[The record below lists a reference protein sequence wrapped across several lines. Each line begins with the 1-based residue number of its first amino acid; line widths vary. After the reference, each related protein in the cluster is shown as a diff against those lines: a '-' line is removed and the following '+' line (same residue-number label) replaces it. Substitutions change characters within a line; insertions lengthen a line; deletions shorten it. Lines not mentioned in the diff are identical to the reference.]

1 MKKINS
7 TVRQK
12 NIVKV
17 SAIGIITNVLLVAA
31 KAVVG
36 IIANSIAIILD
47 AVNNLTDAIS
57 SVVTLIG
64 VKLSKRNPTKKHPYG
79 FGRIEYFSSLI
90 IGAIILATGI
100 LFIKE
105 SIEKIITPTMP
116 EYGWPQLIVIALAIV
131 VKLALGIFTRI
142 KGKKYSSDALMGSG
156 IDAILDAII
165 STSTLIAIIVAMT
178 TNYSIDGIVGVLISI
193 FVLRTGITIIL
204 TSASK
209 LIGIRPDANI
219 TKQIKEEISKF
230 PNVIGAFDLVIHNYG
245 PDFAIGS
252 VHVEVDNKLGIDK
265 FHILTTEIQN
275 AILKKYD
282 IFLTVG
288 LYSVNAN
295 TEKIRKVV
303 KDALKNKEGIL
314 SVHGVFIN
322 QKEKRVS
329 LDIGI
334 DFALVKQ
341 KNEITKLVEKEISK
355 IYPNYTTKIVFD
367 MNYSDF

>member
-17 SAIGIITNVLLVAA
+17 SAL
-31 KAVVG
+31 G
-36 IIANSIAIILD
+36 IIANVFLVVAKAIVGFIANSIVIILD

-57 SVVTLIG
+57 SIVTLIG
-64 VKLSKRNPTKKHPYG
+64 VKLSKKSPTKKHPYG

-90 IGAIILATGI
+90 IGVIILATGI

-105 SIEKIITPTMP
+105 SIEKIITPTLP
-116 EYGWPQLIVIALAIV
+116 NYGLPQIIVIALAIF

-142 KGKKYSSDALMGSG
+142 KGKKYSSDALVGSG
-156 IDAILDAII
+156 MDAILDAVI
-165 STSTLIAIIVAMT
+165 STSTLIAIIVATT

-193 FVLRTGITIIL
+193 FVLRTGITIIF

-209 LIGIRPDANI
+209 LIGNRPDADI
-219 TKQIKEEISKF
+219 TKQIKEEVKKF
-230 PNVIGAFDLVIHNYG
+230 PNVIGAYDLVIHNYG

-252 VHVEVDNKLGIDK
+252 VHVEVSNKLGIDK
-265 FHILTTEIQN
+265 FHILTTDIQHT
-275 AILKKYD
+275 ILKKYG

-288 LYSVNAN
+288 LYSVNPN
-295 TEKIRKVV
+295 TEKIRKIVI
-303 KDALKNKEGIL
+303 DALKSQEGVL

-322 QKEKRVS
+322 MKEKTVS

-334 DFALVKQ
+334 DFSLAKQ
-341 KNEITKLVEKEISK
+341 KPMITKLVEKEINK
-355 IYPNYTTKIVFD
+355 IYQGYTTKIVFD